1 MFYNI
6 LISQKVEAITLFK
19 NKMLKTMVDILT
31 LLKTPEMKWVITLIA
46 VDVLL
51 GIIAAL
57 MKKDFR
63 LGKVADFMFKPV
75 LAYILGFGI
84 LLLVPTAI
92 PSLAKIAQFAY
103 ILVLLALTGSILN
116 NLSRLGLRLPSYLK
130 K

>member
-1 MFYNI
+1 
-6 LISQKVEAITLFK
+6 
-19 NKMLKTMVDILT
+19 MVDILT
-31 LLKTPEMKWVITLIA
+31 LLKTSEMKWIITLITI
-46 VDVLL
+46 DVLL

-57 MKKDFR
+57 VKKDFR

-84 LLLVPTAI
+84 LMLIPTAI
-92 PSLAKIAQFAY
+92 PSLAKISQFSY

-116 NLSRLGLRLPSYLK
+116 NLSRLGLKLPSYLK

>member
-1 MFYNI
+1 
-6 LISQKVEAITLFK
+6 
-19 NKMLKTMVDILT
+19 MVDILT
-31 LLKTPEMKWVITLIA
+31 LLKTSEMKWIITLITI
-46 VDVLL
+46 DVLL

-57 MKKDFR
+57 VKKDFR

-84 LLLVPTAI
+84 LMLIPTAI
-92 PSLAKIAQFAY
+92 PSLAKVSQFSY

-116 NLSRLGLRLPSYLK
+116 NLSRLGLKLPSYLK